1 MPNTGDRTRDSIL
14 WVPGE
19 STGRDYTGATVAVPA
34 SGNLDEEAIAS
45 TAYTDTKVNALKTR
59 LVASGVL
66 PN

>member
-34 SGNLDEEAIAS
+34 KGSEPVCLFTVIDAIFGG
-45 TAYTDTKVNALKTR
+45 L
-59 LVASGVL
+59 L
-66 PN
+66 PVI